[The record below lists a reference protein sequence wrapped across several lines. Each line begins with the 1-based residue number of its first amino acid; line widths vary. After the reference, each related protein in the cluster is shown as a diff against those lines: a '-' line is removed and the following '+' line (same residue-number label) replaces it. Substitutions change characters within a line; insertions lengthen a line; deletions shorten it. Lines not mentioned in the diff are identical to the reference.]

1 MRGLG
6 FYDDKQ
12 SSRALLSQ
20 AWTHLQAEAK
30 DEVEQDTSGTVGVD
44 DVKVFLAAVLN
55 FNQPWMKS
63 QEEEEEQRPRVN
75 PKKLGSFKEG
85 KYVVSEEEISVIT
98 KHFVLLHAS
107 R

>member
-63 QEEEEEQRPRVN
+63 QEEEEE
-75 PKKLGSFKEG
+75 
-85 KYVVSEEEISVIT
+85 
-98 KHFVLLHAS
+98 
-107 R
+107 